1 MADAADPLHRLEMVK
16 LSVKN
21 DARFVAESYEIEK
34 KEISYTWDTVCAL
47 EKKYQEQLTDKIGL
61 IIGFDLASHFEN
73 WKNARQLAQKCQLI
87 LAVRKNEEGNVRFGG
102 EQNKPVGDYKVKKDG
117 FAQEDFKFPC
127 IKIQNP
133 NLEISSSEIRS
144 RIKERMAWR
153 YLVSTDVFE
162 YIKKWNLYGC
172 KNC

>member
-1 MADAADPLHRLEMVK
+1 M
-16 LSVKN
+16 
-21 DARFVAESYEIEK
+21 
-34 KEISYTWDTVCAL
+34 
-47 EKKYQEQLTDKIGL
+47 

-73 WKNARQLAQKCQLI
+73 WKNAQQLAQKCQLI
-87 LAVRKNEEGNVRFGG
+87 LAVRKNEEGNVKFLK
-102 EQNKPVGDYKVKKDG
+102 EQNKPIGDYKIKKEG
-117 FAQEDFKFPC
+117 FSEDDFKFPC

-144 RIKERMAWR
+144 RIKEKMAWR